1 LADKSNTIYLK
12 KYFNMAEKKTIITQK
27 TKLEISSN
35 SAPIGVFDSGVGG
48 LSIAKC
54 IAQQL
59 PHENI
64 IYIADSL
71 HAPYGEKSV
80 EFIIERVNIIAEQLI
95 AKGVKAIVIAC
106 NTATVNAIEQLRAK
120 VNIPIIGVE
129 PAIKPAAKQSISK
142 KVAILATKATS
153 ENQRFK
159 DLIDLHHNGAEVLIQ
174 PCPGLVEFIEQGKQ
188 NSDDCNALLKQYIDP
203 LIAQG
208 IDTLVLGCTHYPF
221 VQKQISIIAGPQVT
235 IIETA
240 APVTLQL
247 TKKLV
252 ERKINACETQQGQ
265 YQFFSSLET
274 KQQEQVFSQLWQ
286 DPLTLH
292 ALEP

>member
-1 LADKSNTIYLK
+1 MK
-12 KYFNMAEKKTIITQK
+12 QK
-27 TKLEISSN
+27 TTDN
-35 SAPIGVFDSGVGG
+35 SAAIGVFDSGVGG

-64 IYIADSL
+64 IYLADSR

-80 EFIIERVNIIAEQLI
+80 DFIIQRVNSMAKLLL
-95 AKGVKAIVIAC
+95 AKGVKALVIAC
-106 NTATVNAIEQLRAK
+106 NTATVNAIEQLRAQ

-142 KVAILATKATS
+142 KIAILATQATS

-159 DLIDLHHNGAEVLIQ
+159 DLIDLHHNGAQVFIQ

-188 NSDDCNALLKQYIDP
+188 RSPACNALLRQYIEP
-203 LIAQG
+203 LVKQG

-221 VQKQISIIAGPQVT
+221 VQQQISVIAGQQVS

-240 APVTLQL
+240 APVTQQL
-247 TKKLV
+247 MKKLA
-252 ERKINACETQQGQ
+252 ENNLTASKKQQGQ
-265 YQFFSSLET
+265 TQFFSSLAT
-274 KQQEQVFSQLWQ
+274 KQQEQIFSQLWQ
-286 DPLTLH
+286 APLTLQP
-292 ALEP
+292 LNE

>member
-1 LADKSNTIYLK
+1 MQESKHKIK
-12 KYFNMAEKKTIITQK
+12 QK
-27 TKLEISSN
+27 VTDN
-35 SAPIGVFDSGVGG
+35 SAAIGVFDSGVGG
-48 LSIAKC
+48 LSITKC
-54 IAQQL
+54 IAAQL

-80 EFIIERVNIIAEQLI
+80 DFIIQRVNTIAKLLI

-106 NTATVNAIEQLRAK
+106 NTATVNAIEQLRAQ

-142 KVAILATKATS
+142 KIAILATQATS
-153 ENQRFK
+153 GNQRFK
-159 DLIDLHHNGAEVLIQ
+159 DLIDLHHNGAQVLIQ

-188 NSDDCNALLKQYIDP
+188 HSPACNALLRQYIEP
-203 LIAQG
+203 LVNQG

-221 VQKQISIIAGPQVT
+221 VQHQISVIAGPQVS

-247 TKKLV
+247 SKKLA
-252 ERKINACETQQGQ
+252 EMDLTASSSQQGQ
-265 YQFFSSLET
+265 TQFFSSLVT
-274 KQQEQVFSQLWQ
+274 KQQEQIFSQLWQ
-286 DPLTLH
+286 EPLFLC
-292 ALEP
+292 ALEHK

>member
-1 LADKSNTIYLK
+1 MQESK
-12 KYFNMAEKKTIITQK
+12 QK
-27 TKLEISSN
+27 IKQKVTDN
-35 SAPIGVFDSGVGG
+35 SAAIGVFDSGVGG
-48 LSIAKC
+48 LSITKC
-54 IAQQL
+54 IAAQL

-80 EFIIERVNIIAEQLI
+80 DFIIQRVNAIAKLLI

-106 NTATVNAIEQLRAK
+106 NTATVNAIEQLRAQ

-142 KVAILATKATS
+142 KIAILATQATS
-153 ENQRFK
+153 GNQRFK
-159 DLIDLHHNGAEVLIQ
+159 DLIDLHHNGAQVLIQ

-188 NSDDCNALLKQYIDP
+188 HSPACNALLRQYIEP
-203 LIAQG
+203 LVNQG

-221 VQKQISIIAGPQVT
+221 VQHQISVIAGPQVS

-247 TKKLV
+247 SKKLA
-252 ERKINACETQQGQ
+252 EMDLTANSSQQGQ
-265 YQFFSSLET
+265 TQFFSSLVT
-274 KQQEQVFSQLWQ
+274 KQQEQIFSQLWQ
-286 DPLTLH
+286 EPLLLC
-292 ALEP
+292 ALEHK

>member
-1 LADKSNTIYLK
+1 
-12 KYFNMAEKKTIITQK
+12 M
-27 TKLEISSN
+27 
-35 SAPIGVFDSGVGG
+35 FDSGVGG

-54 IAQQL
+54 ITEQL

-64 IYIADSL
+64 IYIADNL

-80 EFIIERVNIIAEQLI
+80 EFIIRRVNYIAQQLI

-106 NTATVNAIEQLRAK
+106 NTATVNAIEQLRSQ
-120 VNIPIIGVE
+120 VDIPIIGVE

-188 NSDDCNALLKQYIDP
+188 NSDDCNALLKQYINP
-203 LIAQG
+203 LIEQG

-240 APVTLQL
+240 APVTVQL

-252 ERKINACETQQGQ
+252 EREINACETQQGQ

>member
-1 LADKSNTIYLK
+1 MQESK
-12 KYFNMAEKKTIITQK
+12 QK
-27 TKLEISSN
+27 IKQKVTDN
-35 SAPIGVFDSGVGG
+35 SAAIGVFDSGVGG
-48 LSIAKC
+48 LSITKC
-54 IAQQL
+54 IAAQL

-80 EFIIERVNIIAEQLI
+80 DFIIQRVNTIAKLLI

-106 NTATVNAIEQLRAK
+106 NTATVNAIEQLRAQ

-142 KVAILATKATS
+142 KIAILATQATS
-153 ENQRFK
+153 GNQRFK
-159 DLIDLHHNGAEVLIQ
+159 DLIDLHHNGAQVLIQ

-188 NSDDCNALLKQYIDP
+188 HSPACNALLRQYIEP
-203 LIAQG
+203 LVNQG

-221 VQKQISIIAGPQVT
+221 VQHQISVIAGPQVS

-247 TKKLV
+247 SKKLA
-252 ERKINACETQQGQ
+252 EMDLTANSSQQGQ
-265 YQFFSSLET
+265 TQFFSSLVT
-274 KQQEQVFSQLWQ
+274 KQQEQIFSQLWQ
-286 DPLTLH
+286 EPLLLC
-292 ALEP
+292 ALEHK

>member
-1 LADKSNTIYLK
+1 MQESK
-12 KYFNMAEKKTIITQK
+12 QK
-27 TKLEISSN
+27 IKQKVTDN
-35 SAPIGVFDSGVGG
+35 SAAIGVFDSGVGG
-48 LSIAKC
+48 LSITKC
-54 IAQQL
+54 IAAQL

-80 EFIIERVNIIAEQLI
+80 DFIIQRVNTITKLLI

-106 NTATVNAIEQLRAK
+106 NTATVNAIEQLRAQ

-142 KVAILATKATS
+142 KIAILATQATS
-153 ENQRFK
+153 GNQRFK
-159 DLIDLHHNGAEVLIQ
+159 DLIDLHHNGAQVLIQ

-188 NSDDCNALLKQYIDP
+188 HSPACNALLRQYIEP
-203 LIAQG
+203 LVNQG

-221 VQKQISIIAGPQVT
+221 VQHQISVIAGPQVS

-247 TKKLV
+247 RKKLA
-252 ERKINACETQQGQ
+252 EMDLTASSSQQGQ
-265 YQFFSSLET
+265 TQFFSSLVT
-274 KQQEQVFSQLWQ
+274 KQQEQIFSQLWQ
-286 DPLTLH
+286 EPLLLC
-292 ALEP
+292 ALEHK

>member
-1 LADKSNTIYLK
+1 MQESK
-12 KYFNMAEKKTIITQK
+12 QK
-27 TKLEISSN
+27 IKQKATAN
-35 SAPIGVFDSGVGG
+35 SAAIGVFDSGVGG
-48 LSIAKC
+48 LSITKC
-54 IAQQL
+54 IAAQL

-80 EFIIERVNIIAEQLI
+80 DFIIQRVNTIAKLLI

-106 NTATVNAIEQLRAK
+106 NTATVNAIEQLRAQ

-142 KVAILATKATS
+142 KIAILATQATS
-153 ENQRFK
+153 GNQRFK
-159 DLIDLHHNGAEVLIQ
+159 DLIDLHHNGAQVLIQ

-188 NSDDCNALLKQYIDP
+188 HSPACNALLRQYIEP
-203 LIAQG
+203 LVNQG

-221 VQKQISIIAGPQVT
+221 VQHQISVIAGPQVS

-247 TKKLV
+247 RKKLA
-252 ERKINACETQQGQ
+252 EMDLTASSSQQGQ
-265 YQFFSSLET
+265 TQFFSSLVT
-274 KQQEQVFSQLWQ
+274 KQQEQIFSQLWQ
-286 DPLTLH
+286 EPLLLC
-292 ALEP
+292 ALEHK

>member
-1 LADKSNTIYLK
+1 MQESK
-12 KYFNMAEKKTIITQK
+12 QK
-27 TKLEISSN
+27 IKQKVTDN
-35 SAPIGVFDSGVGG
+35 SAAIGVFDSGVGG
-48 LSIAKC
+48 LSITKC
-54 IAQQL
+54 IAAQL

-80 EFIIERVNIIAEQLI
+80 DFIIQRVNTIAKLLI

-106 NTATVNAIEQLRAK
+106 NTATVNAIEQLRAQ

-142 KVAILATKATS
+142 KIAILATQATS
-153 ENQRFK
+153 GNQRFK
-159 DLIDLHHNGAEVLIQ
+159 DLIDLHHNGAQVLIQ

-188 NSDDCNALLKQYIDP
+188 HSPACNALLRQYIEP
-203 LIAQG
+203 LVNQG

-221 VQKQISIIAGPQVT
+221 VQHQISVIAGPQVS

-247 TKKLV
+247 RKKLA
-252 ERKINACETQQGQ
+252 EMDLTASSSQQGQ
-265 YQFFSSLET
+265 TQFFSSLVT
-274 KQQEQVFSQLWQ
+274 KQQEQIFSQLWQ
-286 DPLTLH
+286 EPLLLC
-292 ALEP
+292 ALEHK

>member
-1 LADKSNTIYLK
+1 
-12 KYFNMAEKKTIITQK
+12 M
-27 TKLEISSN
+27 
-35 SAPIGVFDSGVGG
+35 FDSGVGG

-80 EFIIERVNIIAEQLI
+80 DFIIERVNTIAKLLI

-106 NTATVNAIEQLRAK
+106 NTATVNAIEQLRAQ

-142 KVAILATKATS
+142 KVAILATQATS

-159 DLIDLHHNGAEVLIQ
+159 DLIDLHHNGAQVLIQ

-188 NSDDCNALLKQYIDP
+188 HSPACNALLRQYIEP
-203 LIAQG
+203 LVNQG

-221 VQKQISIIAGPQVT
+221 VQQKISAIAGQQVK

-247 TKKLV
+247 AKKLA
-252 ERKINACETQQGQ
+252 EMNLAACHTQQGR
-265 YQFFSSLET
+265 YQFFNSLAT
-274 KQQEQVFSQLWQ
+274 KQQEQIFSQLWQ
-286 DPLTLH
+286 ASLTLH
-292 ALEP
+292 PLEHN

>member
-1 LADKSNTIYLK
+1 MQESK
-12 KYFNMAEKKTIITQK
+12 QK
-27 TKLEISSN
+27 IKQKATSN
-35 SAPIGVFDSGVGG
+35 SAAIGVFDSGVGG
-48 LSIAKC
+48 LSITKC
-54 IAQQL
+54 IAAQL

-80 EFIIERVNIIAEQLI
+80 DFIIQRVNTIAKLLI

-106 NTATVNAIEQLRAK
+106 NTATVNAIEQLRAQ

-142 KVAILATKATS
+142 KIAILATQATS
-153 ENQRFK
+153 GNQRFK
-159 DLIDLHHNGAEVLIQ
+159 DLIDLHHNGAQVLIQ

-188 NSDDCNALLKQYIDP
+188 HSPACNALLRQYIEP
-203 LIAQG
+203 LVNQG

-221 VQKQISIIAGPQVT
+221 VQHQISVIAGPQVS

-247 TKKLV
+247 SKKLA
-252 ERKINACETQQGQ
+252 EKDLTASSSQQGQ
-265 YQFFSSLET
+265 THFFSSLVT
-274 KQQEQVFSQLWQ
+274 KQQEQIFSQLWQ
-286 DPLTLH
+286 EPLLLC
-292 ALEP
+292 ALEHK

>member
-1 LADKSNTIYLK
+1 MQESK
-12 KYFNMAEKKTIITQK
+12 QK
-27 TKLEISSN
+27 IKQKVTDN
-35 SAPIGVFDSGVGG
+35 SAAIGVFDSGVGG
-48 LSIAKC
+48 LSITKC
-54 IAQQL
+54 IAAQL

-64 IYIADSL
+64 IYIEDSL

-80 EFIIERVNIIAEQLI
+80 DFIIQRVNTITKLLI

-106 NTATVNAIEQLRAK
+106 NTATVNAIEQLRAQ

-142 KVAILATKATS
+142 KIAILATQATS
-153 ENQRFK
+153 GNQRFK
-159 DLIDLHHNGAEVLIQ
+159 DLIDLHHNGAQVLIQ

-188 NSDDCNALLKQYIDP
+188 HSPACNALLRQYIEP
-203 LIAQG
+203 LVNQG

-221 VQKQISIIAGPQVT
+221 VQHQISVIAGPQVS

-247 TKKLV
+247 RKKLA
-252 ERKINACETQQGQ
+252 EMDLTASSSQQGQ
-265 YQFFSSLET
+265 TQFFSSLVT
-274 KQQEQVFSQLWQ
+274 KQQEQIFSQLWQ
-286 DPLTLH
+286 EPLLLC
-292 ALEP
+292 ALEHK

>member
-1 LADKSNTIYLK
+1 MQESK
-12 KYFNMAEKKTIITQK
+12 QK
-27 TKLEISSN
+27 IKQKVTDN
-35 SAPIGVFDSGVGG
+35 SAAIGVFDSGVGG
-48 LSIAKC
+48 LSITKC
-54 IAQQL
+54 IAAQL

-80 EFIIERVNIIAEQLI
+80 DFIIQRVNAIAKLII

-106 NTATVNAIEQLRAK
+106 NTATVNAIEQLRAQ

-142 KVAILATKATS
+142 KIAILATQATS
-153 ENQRFK
+153 GNQRFK
-159 DLIDLHHNGAEVLIQ
+159 DLIDLHHNGAQVLIQ

-188 NSDDCNALLKQYIDP
+188 HSPACNALLRQYIEP
-203 LIAQG
+203 LVNQG

-221 VQKQISIIAGPQVT
+221 VQHQISVIAGPQVS

-247 TKKLV
+247 RKKLA
-252 ERKINACETQQGQ
+252 EMDLTASSSQQGQ
-265 YQFFSSLET
+265 TQFFSSLVT
-274 KQQEQVFSQLWQ
+274 KQQEQIFSQLWQ
-286 DPLTLH
+286 EPLLLC
-292 ALEP
+292 ALEHK

>member
-1 LADKSNTIYLK
+1 MQESK
-12 KYFNMAEKKTIITQK
+12 QK
-27 TKLEISSN
+27 IKQKVTDN
-35 SAPIGVFDSGVGG
+35 SAAIGVFDSGVGG
-48 LSIAKC
+48 LSITKC
-54 IAQQL
+54 IAAQL

-80 EFIIERVNIIAEQLI
+80 DFIIQRVNTIAKLLI

-106 NTATVNAIEQLRAK
+106 NTATVNAIEQLRAQ

-142 KVAILATKATS
+142 KIAILATQATS
-153 ENQRFK
+153 GNQRFQA
-159 DLIDLHHNGAEVLIQ
+159 LVDLHHNGAQVLIQ

-188 NSDDCNALLKQYIDP
+188 HSPACNTLLRQYIEP
-203 LIAQG
+203 LVNQG

-221 VQKQISIIAGPQVT
+221 VQHQISVIAGPQVS

-247 TKKLV
+247 SKKLA
-252 ERKINACETQQGQ
+252 EMDLTASSSQQGQ
-265 YQFFSSLET
+265 TQFFSSLVT
-274 KQQEQVFSQLWQ
+274 KQQEQIFSQLWQ
-286 DPLTLH
+286 EPLLLC
-292 ALEP
+292 ALEHK

>member
-1 LADKSNTIYLK
+1 MQESK
-12 KYFNMAEKKTIITQK
+12 QK
-27 TKLEISSN
+27 IKQKVTDN
-35 SAPIGVFDSGVGG
+35 SAAIGVFDSGVGG
-48 LSIAKC
+48 LSITKC
-54 IAQQL
+54 IAAQL

-80 EFIIERVNIIAEQLI
+80 DFIIQRVNTITKLLI

-106 NTATVNAIEQLRAK
+106 NTATVNAIEQLRAQ

-142 KVAILATKATS
+142 KIAILATQATS
-153 ENQRFK
+153 GNQRFK
-159 DLIDLHHNGAEVLIQ
+159 DLIDLHHNGAQVLIQ

-188 NSDDCNALLKQYIDP
+188 HSPACNALLRQYIEP
-203 LIAQG
+203 LVNQG

-221 VQKQISIIAGPQVT
+221 VQHQISVIAGPQVS

-247 TKKLV
+247 RKKLA
-252 ERKINACETQQGQ
+252 EMDLTASSSQQGQ
-265 YQFFSSLET
+265 TQFFSSLVT
-274 KQQEQVFSQLWQ
+274 KQQEQIFSQLWQ
-286 DPLTLH
+286 EPLFLC
-292 ALEP
+292 ALEHK

>member
-1 LADKSNTIYLK
+1 
-12 KYFNMAEKKTIITQK
+12 MAEKKTIITQK

>member
-1 LADKSNTIYLK
+1 
-12 KYFNMAEKKTIITQK
+12 M
-27 TKLEISSN
+27 
-35 SAPIGVFDSGVGG
+35 FDSGVGG

-64 IYIADSL
+64 IYFADSL

-80 EFIIERVNIIAEQLI
+80 EFIIKRVNLIAKQLI
-95 AKGVKAIVIAC
+95 VKGVKAIVIAC
-106 NTATVNAIEQLRAK
+106 NTATVNAIEQLRAQ

-129 PAIKPAAKQSISK
+129 PAIKPAAKQSLSK
-142 KVAILATKATS
+142 KVAILATQATS

-159 DLIDLHHNGAEVLIQ
+159 DLIDLHHNGAQVLIQ

-188 NSDDCNALLKQYIDP
+188 NSSRCNALLKQYIDP
-203 LIAQG
+203 LISQG
-208 IDTLVLGCTHYPF
+208 VDTLVLGCTHYPF
-221 VQKQISIIAGPQVT
+221 VQKQISIIAGQQVN

-240 APVTLQL
+240 APVTVQL
-247 TKKLV
+247 SKKLA
-252 ERKINACETQQGQ
+252 EQKIAACKTQQGQ

-274 KQQEQVFSQLWQ
+274 KQQEKIFSQLWQ
-286 DPLTLH
+286 ESLILY
-292 ALEP
+292 ALAP

>member
-1 LADKSNTIYLK
+1 
-12 KYFNMAEKKTIITQK
+12 
-27 TKLEISSN
+27 
-35 SAPIGVFDSGVGG
+35 VFDSGVGG
-48 LSIAKC
+48 LSIVKC
-54 IAQQL
+54 ITEQL

-64 IYIADSL
+64 IYIADNL

-80 EFIIERVNIIAEQLI
+80 EFIIKRVNYIAQQLI

-106 NTATVNAIEQLRAK
+106 NTATVNAIEQLRAQ
-120 VNIPIIGVE
+120 VDIPIIGVE

-221 VQKQISIIAGPQVT
+221 VQKQISIIAGPQVK

-240 APVTLQL
+240 VPVTVQL

-252 ERKINACETQQGQ
+252 ERKINACETQQGE

>member
-1 LADKSNTIYLK
+1 MADKSNTIYLK